1 MPPPRSLTWSRPG
14 RRSRGASNDSFHRR
28 RGGVKWM
35 IGSLILGR
43 GLSPQGPHD
52 ARAFECSPVQA
63 PRWLPSR
70 AAVARA
76 CWLGAGRRDR
86 VTPAAPIASVWA
98 LMPHWS
104 ATGTATATARTVAP
118 TRAIVAASTRP
129 AVERLSA
136 WAATAR
142 ASRRRVVRD
151 QVAPAPPA
159 PTVPATTG
167 STAAPFTPA
176 WPAAPASA
184 STAARGS
191 SLERDARPFR
201 GPNRADAPGRLRCPR
216 VNQGGLLSE
225 PG

>member
-1 MPPPRSLTWSRPG
+1 MSGNSIP
-14 RRSRGASNDSFHRR
+14 
-28 RGGVKWM
+28 
-35 IGSLILGR
+35 GR
-43 GLSPQGPHD
+43 GLSPQARRD
-52 ARAFECSPVQA
+52 ARAFASSRVLA
-63 PRWLPSR
+63 PRWLPSH
-70 AAVARA
+70 AAVAPA
-76 CWLGAGRRDR
+76 CWLGADR
-86 VTPAAPIASVWA
+86 QAPATPAALIASVWA
-98 LMPHWS
+98 RTPRWS
-104 ATGTATATARTVAP
+104 ATGTAMAMEPIAVPMRAT
-118 TRAIVAASTRP
+118 VAASTRP

-136 WAATAR
+136 SAATAR
-142 ASRRRVVRD
+142 ANRRRVVRD
-151 QVAPAPPA
+151 RVAPAPPA

-176 WPAAPASA
+176 WLAAPASA